1 MFTLFMTL
9 LLYIVLYLR
18 MRILI
23 DSYRYIQ
30 NESSK
35 IWRCKNMLQVCD
47 GADGCDCV
55 SEVRCEEGRE
65 EFGHRDAIASINR
78 QHRELT
84 IT

>member
-1 MFTLFMTL
+1 
-9 LLYIVLYLR
+9 
-18 MRILI
+18 
-23 DSYRYIQ
+23 
-30 NESSK
+30 
-35 IWRCKNMLQVCD
+35 MLQVCD

-84 IT
+84 ITKEEERRNTSPLERCLRV